1 MSIQK
6 RLLIWN
12 GEQMLSKK
20 MLRDIRKHKT
30 QFLSIFLMA
39 FLGVFVFAGVGGE
52 SVGLEV
58 NVNQYY
64 DDTNLADGWIY
75 SANLDDDFVDDVNN
89 LAPTT
94 ASERQLVVDS
104 VADFSN
110 DPDITLHFIE
120 NNTLSKFY
128 LMDGEPVDIN
138 DEDGVW
144 LDKSFADAKNLK
156 VGDNITF
163 EFEGFEIEKEIRGIG
178 YSPEYVYHASTAS
191 VIPDFN
197 KIGFAYMSYKAF
209 PADDVPYN
217 VLNVK
222 FTGSPDDY
230 DNLLS
235 DELDGDY
242 NSFVK
247 QSEHTSVS
255 QFSEEMDQHK
265 MMGDIFPVVFILI
278 AMLILLTTMTRI
290 IAHQRTQIGILKASG
305 FKNRSIIF
313 HYVSYGFWLVL
324 IGSILGLIV
333 GPLTLPQLFYPSMSA
348 TYKLPSWQPAW
359 SMNFVYVALL
369 MIIMSLIVSY
379 IAVRSISKENPA
391 GTIRPKAPKI
401 STTGLIEKL
410 GFWRKLSFNA
420 RWNYRDA
427 KRNKFRALMTIVGV
441 IGCTALLVSAFGMY
455 DGMNDLKEWEYNQIN
470 HYDSKLIVDD
480 EASLGQID
488 SVADEV
494 NGDKLME
501 SAIEIESGS
510 VKKSGSLLV
519 LDDTDLVT
527 PTDYDWN
534 KVEIKDDEVSIS
546 QKMADMLDVGVGD
559 TVKWHIMGSD
569 KWIKTKIDKIH
580 SDPISQGFIMSK
592 DKLEDLNLDYTP
604 TSIVTAQHF
613 DKNFTAIKSTS
624 SMKDMTASWDELT
637 ESMWLL
643 IYILIFFASLLA
655 IVVLYNLGLLSFTEI
670 EREIATLKVLGFKT
684 IALRRLLLT
693 QNLWFTTIGFILG
706 LPVGYYILAIMWESS
721 GDSFYI
727 LPSISP
733 LNFILTAIITF
744 ALSILVNLM
753 FSRKLKKLDMV
764 ESLKS
769 GE

>member
-1 MSIQK
+1 
-6 RLLIWN
+6 
-12 GEQMLSKK
+12 MLAKK
-20 MLRDIRKHKT
+20 MLRDIKKHKT

-58 NVNQYY
+58 NVNNYY
-64 DDTNLADGWIY
+64 NDTNLADGWIY
-75 SANLDDDFVDDVNN
+75 SPNLDMNFIDDVNN
-89 LAPTT
+89 LTPTT
-94 ASERQLVVDS
+94 QSERQLVLDS
-104 VADFSN
+104 IADFSN
-110 DPDITLHFIE
+110 NPEIKLHFIE
-120 NNTLSKFY
+120 NNTISKFY
-128 LMDGEPVDIN
+128 LMDGEPLNIS

-163 EFEGFEIEKEIRGIG
+163 EFNGFKIKKEIKGIG
-178 YSPEYVYHASTAS
+178 YSPEYVYHASTSS

-209 PADDVPYN
+209 PTDNIPYN

-222 FTGSPDDY
+222 FTGSPEEY
-230 DNLLS
+230 NNLLS
-235 DELDGDY
+235 DKLDGEY
-242 NSFVK
+242 NSFVE
-247 QSEHTSVS
+247 QSEHSSVS
-255 QFSEEMDQHK
+255 QFSEEINQHK

-305 FKNRSIIF
+305 FTNKSIMI

-324 IGSILGLIV
+324 IGSILGLII
-333 GPLTLPQLFYPSMSA
+333 GPVTLPQLFYPSMSS
-348 TYKLPSWQPAW
+348 TYKLPSWNPAW
-359 SMNFVYVALL
+359 SMDFVYVAVV
-369 MIIMSLIVSY
+369 MIIMSLLVSY
-379 IAVRSISKENPA
+379 FAVRSISKENPA
-391 GTIRPKAPKI
+391 DTIKPKIPKI
-401 STTGLIEKL
+401 SSSGLVEKI
-410 GFWRKLSFNA
+410 GFWKHLSFNS

-427 KRNKFRALMTIVGV
+427 KRNKFRALMTIIGV

-455 DGMNDLKEWEYNQIN
+455 DGMNDLKEWEFNQIN
-470 HYDSKLIVDD
+470 HYDSKLVIDND
-480 EASLGQID
+480 ASLSEID
-488 SVADEV
+488 DVARDV
-494 NGDKLME
+494 DGDKIME
-501 SAIEIESGS
+501 SAIEIESDS
-510 VKKSGSLLV
+510 AKKSGSLIALNH
-519 LDDTDLVT
+519 TDLIT

-534 KVEIKDDEVSIS
+534 KIEIGDDEVSIS
-546 QKMADMLDVGVGD
+546 QKMADMLDISVGD
-559 TVKWHIMGSD
+559 TVKLHIIGSD

-580 SDPISQGFIMSK
+580 ADPTSQGIVMSS
-592 DKLEDLNLDYTP
+592 DKIENLDLNYTP
-604 TSIVTAQHF
+604 TSIVTEQHV
-613 DKNFTAIKSTS
+613 DKNYSIIKTVN
-624 SMKDMTASWDELT
+624 SMKDITSSWDELT

-684 IALRRLLLT
+684 GSLRKLLLT
-693 QNLWFTTIGFILG
+693 QNLWFTFAGFILG
-706 LPVGYYILAIMWESS
+706 LPVGYYVLKMMWDSS

-733 LNFILTAIITF
+733 MNFILTATITF
-744 ALSILVNLM
+744 TLSILVNLM
-753 FSRKLKKLDMV
+753 FSRKIKKLNMV